1 MPLLRE
7 LVERFVR
14 ENRGNRDHTVH
25 ALFNFIT
32 MEMVSDPGT
41 WTMPPE
47 EIRRR
52 VCACVDEVLEAQ
64 VLLTTRFKPGRR
76 VLRRLVDQRQRS
88 GKAR

>member
-7 LVERFVR
+7 LVEHFLR

-25 ALFNFIT
+25 ALLNFIT
-32 MEMVSDPGT
+32 KEMLSDPGT

-52 VCACVDEVLEAQ
+52 VWACVDEVREDQ
-64 VLLTTRFKPGRR
+64 VLLTTKSKSRRR
-76 VLRRLVDQRQRS
+76 VLRRLEDQRQRS
-88 GKAR
+88 KKSR